1 MNWFK
6 NTVPRPL
13 LWLLAAIAV
22 VCVCWAIFTPPWQ
35 SPDET
40 QHFGYVQSVAERFAL
55 PGDRQRLRY
64 SSEHRL
70 ADTLSKTGQE
80 ARLPG
85 AEWSR
90 QMYNSWKAKNAALP
104 PDARYNGGGRNSAA
118 ANPPL
123 YYLYE
128 SVAYQ
133 AAAGGDIFNR
143 LDVMRLW
150 SSLFALAT
158 AIGTWLLAGEVFG
171 RRRSLQLAAA
181 AVVGLQPMVVFISS
195 TVNPDGLLIALW
207 TFALWLGARIL
218 KRGLTMLDAVG
229 LFGVVGLGIVTK
241 ATTYA
246 LVPAALFVLAVGA
259 WRLRA
264 AAGRRV
270 ALISA
275 VGLLALAVPVG
286 GWLATA
292 RALHRPAVNQVTSS
306 EASGSRKQSKT
317 GFNLRGF
324 VSYVRQYY
332 IPKLPGLKRT
342 VYPATWPAYT
352 VWFKGS
358 WGVFGWRQY
367 RLGAR
372 VFFAIGVAAA
382 CVLVA
387 LAFAFWRRRFPFD
400 GAVLG
405 FFALAVLGLL
415 AVLHVTEYQV
425 VFVNHSRADFTQGRY
440 LLPVVSLLGISVAGA
455 LTALSRRWR
464 SYAVAGLLGGLL
476 LLQLIA
482 LETTARWFYA

>member
-1 MNWFK
+1 MNWIK
-6 NTVPRPL
+6 HTVPQPL

-22 VCVCWAIFTPPWQ
+22 LCACWAIFTPPWQ

-70 ADTLSKTGQE
+70 ADGLSKTGQE

-90 QMYNSWKAKNAALP
+90 QMYDSWKRKNAALP
-104 PDARYNGGGRNSAA
+104 PDARSNGGGRNSAA
-118 ANPPL
+118 TNPPL

-133 AAAGGDIFNR
+133 AGGGDIFNR
-143 LDVMRLW
+143 LEIMRLA
-150 SSLFALAT
+150 SSLFALVT
-158 AIGTWLLAGEVFG
+158 AVATWLLAGEVFG
-171 RRRSLQLAAA
+171 RRRPLQLAAA
-181 AVVGLQPMVVFISS
+181 AAAGLQPMVVFISS
-195 TVNPDGLLIALW
+195 TVNPDSLLIALW
-207 TFALWLGARIL
+207 SLALWLGVRIL
-218 KRGLTMLDAVG
+218 KRGLTIPDAVG

-246 LVPAALFVLAVGA
+246 LLPAALFVLALGA

-264 AAGRRV
+264 TAGRRI
-270 ALISA
+270 ALVSA
-275 VGLLALAVPVG
+275 VGLLALAVPAG
-286 GWLATA
+286 GWIATA

-306 EASGSRKQSKT
+306 EASGSNKKSKT

-367 RLGAR
+367 RLGSR
-372 VFFAIGVAAA
+372 VFFAIGLAAL
-382 CVLVA
+382 CVLI
-387 LAFAFWRRRFPFD
+387 AFVIAVRRRRFPLD
-400 GAVLG
+400 GAVFC
-405 FFALAVLGLL
+405 FFALAVVGLL
-415 AVLHVTEYQV
+415 AVLHVTEYRV
-425 VFVNHSRADFTQGRY
+425 VFITHSRADFTQGRY
-440 LLPVVSLLGISVAGA
+440 LLPLVPLLGIAVAGA
-455 LTALSRRWR
+455 LTALNRRWR
-464 SYAVAGLLGGLL
+464 SFALAGLLSGLL
-476 LLQLIA
+476 VVQLIS

>member
-1 MNWFK
+1 MNWLK

-22 VCVCWAIFTPPWQ
+22 VCACWAIFTPPWQ

-90 QMYNSWKAKNAALP
+90 RMYDSWKAKNAALP
-104 PDARYNGGGRNSAA
+104 PDARSNGGGRNSAA

-133 AAAGGDIFNR
+133 AAGGDIFNR
-143 LDVMRLW
+143 LDIMRLF
-150 SSLFALAT
+150 SSLFALVT
-158 AIGTWLLAGEVFG
+158 AIATWLLAGEVFG
-171 RRRSLQLAAA
+171 RRRPLQLAAA
-181 AVVGLQPMVVFISS
+181 AVAGLQPMVVFVSS

-207 TFALWLGARIL
+207 SLALWLGARVL
-218 KRGLTMLDAVG
+218 KRGLTIPNAVG

-264 AAGRRV
+264 AAGQRV
-270 ALISA
+270 ALIGA
-275 VGLLALAVPVG
+275 VGLLALAVPTG

-306 EASGSRKQSKT
+306 EASGSNKKSGT
-317 GFNLRGF
+317 GLHLRGF
-324 VSYVRQYY
+324 VSYLRQYY

-342 VYPATWPAYT
+342 VYPATWPAYA

-372 VFFAIGVAAA
+372 VFFAIGLALAA
-382 CVLVA
+382 VLVA
-387 LAFAFWRRRFPFD
+387 LAFAVWRGRFPLD
-400 GAVLG
+400 GVLLG
-405 FFALAVLGLL
+405 YFALAVVGLL
-415 AVLHVTEYQV
+415 AVLHVTEYRV
-425 VFVNHSRADFTQGRY
+425 VFVTHSRADFTQGRY
-440 LLPVVSLLGISVAGA
+440 LLPVVSLLGIAVAGA
-455 LTALSRRWR
+455 LTALNRRWR
-464 SYAVAGLLGGLL
+464 SYALAGILGGLL
-476 LLQLIA
+476 LLQLVS